1 MDANIKFVLYAN
13 DTNVFI
19 ASDTIEKCIEK
30 ANYVLASIQKYMPSN
45 ILHIN
50 LDKCCY
56 MWFKY
61 KNVKSCL
68 CTTNKC
74 PFDNS
79 KNKSSHKNS
88 QQYCNNEPSIYIGST
103 KITFETEVRYLGVI
117 LGSKLLWNA
126 HIKLLVKKLKT
137 SIATI
142 KRITANIPKGCLKSV
157 YHTLFE
163 SHLIYG
169 ISVWGNTSQANI
181 DKLFRL
187 QKRCIRIIFDDR
199 EKFLDEFCT
208 AARTQVFG
216 SQSLG
221 ASFYSKEHT
230 KPLFT
235 DNSILTVHNLYTY
248 LSCTEFMKIV
258 KFQTPSSIASK
269 ITLSIRNKGI
279 LVSLPVKNRHFLYN
293 ASIIWNLSINKIG
306 VPSVHEISPCVFKA
320 KLKRFL
326 LANQF
331 SGNKENWTDNNIK
344 YRLFTCDKHKT
355 KPSN

>member
-1 MDANIKFVLYAN
+1 MN
-13 DTNVFI
+13 
-19 ASDTIEKCIEK
+19 
-30 ANYVLASIQKYMPSN
+30 
-45 ILHIN
+45 
-50 LDKCCY
+50 
-56 MWFKY
+56 
-61 KNVKSCL
+61 
-68 CTTNKC
+68 
-74 PFDNS
+74 
-79 KNKSSHKNS
+79 
-88 QQYCNNEPSIYIGST
+88 
-103 KITFETEVRYLGVI
+103 
-117 LGSKLLWNA
+117 
-126 HIKLLVKKLKT
+126 
-137 SIATI
+137 
-142 KRITANIPKGCLKSV
+142 
-157 YHTLFE
+157 HTL
-163 SHLIYG
+163 LYG

-187 QKRCIRIIFDDR
+187 QKRCIRIIFGDR
-199 EKFLDEFCT
+199 EKFLDKFCT
-208 AARTQVFG
+208 AARTRVFG

-235 DNSILTVHNLYTY
+235 DNSILIVHNLYTY

-306 VPSVHEISPCVFKA
+306 VPSIHEISPCVVKA

-344 YRLFTCDKHKT
+344 YQFFTCNNHKT